1 MKAGAPPS
9 LYGRTPDECM
19 HRPFVISHAACK
31 GHAPENTLL
40 GVRRAIELGA
50 DGIEIDVHASR
61 DGVPVLIH
69 DDTVDRTTDGSGA
82 VSQMTLAR
90 LQKLDAGDGER
101 VPTLAETLDLTR
113 GHVLLVM
120 EVKQAGIERRVLRV
134 VRDQKALNDCVV
146 HSFNPQVV
154 GRFRALEPALPA
166 ALLTA
171 GLDVADWDQLFA
183 FALSLNAQGLSVF
196 FPKVDAELVRR
207 AHRRKLSFYTWTVNE
222 IDDMRRMRDCGVDA
236 ITTDYPDRLQAA
248 L

>member
-1 MKAGAPPS
+1 
-9 LYGRTPDECM
+9 M

-40 GVRRAIELGA
+40 GVRRAIELSA

-69 DDTVDRTTDGSGA
+69 DDTVDRTTDGTGA
-82 VSQMTLAR
+82 VSQMTLDELR
-90 LQKLDAGDGER
+90 GLDAGDGER

-113 GHVLLVM
+113 GRCLLVM
-120 EVKQAGIERRVLRV
+120 EVKQAAIEEQVLRV
-134 VRDQKALNDCVV
+134 VRDQRALGDCVV

-154 GRFRALEPALPA
+154 GRFRALEPTLPA

-171 GLDVADWDQLFA
+171 GLNITDWNELFA
-183 FALSLNAQGLSVF
+183 LALSLNAQGISVLF
-196 FPKVDAELVRR
+196 GKVDANLVRR
-207 AHRRKLSFYTWTVNE
+207 AHLRKLSVYTWTVDE
-222 IDDMRRMRDCGVDA
+222 ADDMRRMRDCGVDA

-248 L
+248 LEAESR

>member
-1 MKAGAPPS
+1 MN
-9 LYGRTPDECM
+9 
-19 HRPFVISHAACK
+19 RPFIISHAACK

-69 DDTVDRTTDGSGA
+69 DETVDRTTDGSGA

-90 LQKLDAGDGER
+90 LRRLDAGDGER
-101 VPTLAETLDLTR
+101 VPTLAEALDLTR
-113 GHVLLVM
+113 GRVILVV

-154 GRFRALEPALPA
+154 SRFRALEPALPA

-171 GLDVADWDQLFA
+171 GLNVADWDQLFA
-183 FALSLNAQGLSVF
+183 FALSLSAQGVSVF
-196 FPKVDAELVRR
+196 FPKVDAGLVRR
-207 AHRRKLSFYTWTVNE
+207 ARLRELSFYTWTVNE

-236 ITTDYPDRLQAA
+236 IITDYPDRLQAA
-248 L
+248 LA

>member
-1 MKAGAPPS
+1 
-9 LYGRTPDECM
+9 M

-31 GHAPENTLL
+31 GHTPENTLL

-113 GHVLLVM
+113 GRVLLVM
-120 EVKQAGIERRVLRV
+120 EVKQAGIERRVLRI

-171 GLDVADWDQLFA
+171 GLGVADWDQLFA
-183 FALSLNAQGLSVF
+183 FALSLNAQGLSVLF
-196 FPKVDAELVRR
+196 GKVDAELVRR
-207 AHRRKLSFYTWTVNE
+207 AHRRKLTFYTWTVNE

-236 ITTDYPDRLQAA
+236 ITTDYPDRLRTA